1 MTRQDDKQDIH
12 HGTESRT
19 FVEETQ
25 ADERPQPVF
34 EMLIESSDDKKSH
47 KERVIQKANENREAY
62 EKLQRRFERYQRLTI
77 IVFVILFFRIFYA
90 KCGKWFL

>member
-1 MTRQDDKQDIH
+1 MTIQDDKQNID

-19 FVEETQ
+19 NVKETQ

-34 EMLIESSDDKKSH
+34 EMVIESSDDKKSH

>member
-1 MTRQDDKQDIH
+1 M
-12 HGTESRT
+12 ESNHVTDART
-19 FVEETQ
+19 YAEETK

-34 EMLIESSDDKKSH
+34 EMVIESSNDKKSH

-62 EKLQRRFERYQRLTI
+62 EKLQRRFERYQRLTM
-77 IVFVILFFRIFYA
+77 IVFVILFLRIFYA